1 MKAKPHSYGTHG
13 ISSVLICS
21 WVLFNNC
28 LSYLFGQQIFED
40 TQLPGS
46 CLREICFFSYKRK
59 FQVVRG
65 GQPYKKK
72 AFEKEAIFPTLH
84 AFHPMTSTALMTE
97 LLCANVC
104 GEVSTIQGC
113 IVQRACVPEAHG
125 SCVPSGQHEQIPL
138 QKESPPESSMK
149 ATQLGKHAVRAR
161 SLEIYR
167 R

>member
-1 MKAKPHSYGTHG
+1 MFKRNM
-13 ISSVLICS
+13 
-21 WVLFNNC
+21 F
-28 LSYLFGQQIFED
+28 F
-40 TQLPGS
+40 QLQKKIPS
-46 CLREICFFSYKRK
+46 C
-59 FQVVRG
+59 QG
-65 GQPYKKK
+65 GQAYKKK
-72 AFEKEAIFPTLH
+72 AFEKEANFPTLH

-113 IVQRACVPEAHG
+113 IVQRAGVPEAHG

-149 ATQLGKHAVRAR
+149 ATQLGKQAVRAG